1 MHIYDR
7 IMNIHNVDVDDHD
20 GIMDIHSCCEI
31 MDIRDY
37 YRYQ

>member
-1 MHIYDR
+1 
-7 IMNIHNVDVDDHD
+7 MNIHNVDVDDHD
-20 GIMDIHSCCEI
+20 GIMDTHSCCEI